1 MEGGGFVTKI
11 TMLGTGNGGTLDLYN
26 TCFVI
31 QNEQG
36 VFLIDTG
43 GSIEI
48 IKRLKQS
55 GIKLEEMKNIFISH
69 SHTDHILGLIW
80 MFKKMSRMAMHGNIK
95 EKIHIYCN
103 DVVYEAIRGISSY
116 VLPSVLMEAID
127 NITDFVVLNDGNKHI
142 INGIDYEFFD
152 ILAKGTKQ
160 FGFECMLD
168 GNRFVFLGDETLNP
182 LLNERVRNADYVTH
196 EAFCLDREEN
206 IFHAYEKNHSTA
218 LSAVKTMNEL
228 SVKNLILYHTEES
241 HGIDRKRLYL
251 EEAQSVFNGNVIV
264 PDDLEEIP
272 FVKKR

>member
-218 LSAVKTMNEL
+218 LSAAKTMNEL

-241 HGIDRKRLYL
+241 HGVDRKRLYL

>member
-218 LSAVKTMNEL
+218 LSAAKTMNEL